1 MPRMGMGMPIA
12 APTGRAPALSIV
24 DNGVFEQIV
33 SGEITP
39 EFTTTRTNLTIYSQ
53 DVSQNTWT
61 KSNVAVDGTA
71 VEAPNNT
78 TTAQA
83 ITGSANTSSRKT
95 SQTTALTA
103 GLTYTYSAYV
113 KAVAFSHVRLSIN
126 DGTVEH
132 TQDFNVTNA
141 SNGSA
146 GAASNVL
153 RSEIEK
159 LDNNWFRVMLTI
171 QCQNS
176 NSDATYGVL
185 SMAANNT
192 PNVQVAVGGTVL
204 MHVWGQQFEQDIQA
218 NAYIA
223 TSNTTKTAATALVDV
238 NSVWDFDGT
247 DLVVEADPSDEG
259 FWEAPDNIVLN
270 GDYEELGSELLT
282 NGDFT
287 TDSDWGKGAG
297 WTIANGKASNDGT
310 VGSNNLSQVG
320 ILEVDKQYKID
331 ITVSNYVSGNV
342 QVSAGASPR
351 DTMTANGTYTFY
363 QTCTPST
370 TFYIIATS
378 FNGSID
384 NVSVKQVDPNDRW
397 TLGTGWSIEDGK
409 LVGTSVSTQFAQQSL
424 TLTSGT
430 SYEVTFSITGADTL
444 LNNNSFRYPYD
455 GAVSNINY
463 LPKDSPDGTYTN
475 VFTSTGSSILYL
487 GYIDAGTFT
496 GTIDNVTVKEYAIQP
511 QDV

>member
-53 DVSQNTWT
+53 DVSQSTWT

-132 TQDFNVTNA
+132 TQDFNITNA

-204 MHVWGQQFEQDIQA
+204 MHVW
-218 NAYIA
+218 
-223 TSNTTKTAATALVDV
+223 S
-238 NSVWDFDGT
+238 
-247 DLVVEADPSDEG
+247 
-259 FWEAPDNIVLN
+259 
-270 GDYEELGSELLT
+270 
-282 NGDFT
+282 
-287 TDSDWGKGAG
+287 
-297 WTIANGKASNDGT
+297 T
-310 VGSNNLSQVG
+310 V
-320 ILEVDKQYKID
+320 
-331 ITVSNYVSGNV
+331 
-342 QVSAGASPR
+342 
-351 DTMTANGTYTFY
+351 
-363 QTCTPST
+363 
-370 TFYIIATS
+370 
-378 FNGSID
+378 
-384 NVSVKQVDPNDRW
+384 
-397 TLGTGWSIEDGK
+397 
-409 LVGTSVSTQFAQQSL
+409 
-424 TLTSGT
+424 
-430 SYEVTFSITGADTL
+430 
-444 LNNNSFRYPYD
+444 
-455 GAVSNINY
+455 
-463 LPKDSPDGTYTN
+463 
-475 VFTSTGSSILYL
+475 
-487 GYIDAGTFT
+487 
-496 GTIDNVTVKEYAIQP
+496 
-511 QDV
+511 

>member
-1 MPRMGMGMPIA
+1 MPRIGMGMPIA

-95 SQTTALTA
+95 SQTIALTA

-132 TQDFNVTNA
+132 TQDFNITNA
-141 SNGSA
+141 SNGST

-204 MHVWGQQFEQDIQA
+204 MHVWGQQFEQDIKA

-247 DLVVEADPSDEG
+247 NLVVEANPSDEG

-270 GDYEELGSELLT
+270 GDYEELGSELVTCGNFECGSPL
-282 NGDFT
+282 
-287 TDSDWGKGAG
+287 SDWSVSGTV
-297 WTIANGKASNDGT
+297 TIANGVASFVDDGT
-310 VGSNNLSQVG
+310 NTNSGVAQSVLATNKN
-320 ILEVDKQYKID
+320 YKITFD
-331 ITVSNYVSGNV
+331 VTRYVAGQIQITSG
-342 QVSAGASPR
+342 A
-351 DTMTANGTYTFY
+351 GTYDVNITGGIGEY
-363 QTCTPST
+363 TTYIQSESST
-370 TFYIIATS
+370 QFRIKR
-378 FNGSID
+378 NGGSANFDFDID

-409 LVGTSVSTQFAQQSL
+409 LKATSTDAEATQASIFTPGNSYEITFTIDSIASGSVRVKAGTSAGSTR
-424 TLTSGT
+424 TS
-430 SYEVTFSITGADTL
+430 A
-444 LNNNSFRYPYD
+444 
-455 GAVSNINY
+455 
-463 LPKDSPDGTYTN
+463 GTYTQ
-475 VFTSTGSSILYL
+475 VFDVLFGTSLAFDMVSS
-487 GYIDAGTFT
+487 GTCV
-496 GTIDNVTVKEYAIQP
+496 IDNVTVREYAIQP

>member
-1 MPRMGMGMPIA
+1 MPRMGMGMPLA
-12 APTGRAPALSIV
+12 APAGRAPALSIV

-53 DVSQNTWT
+53 DVSQGTWT

-78 TTAQA
+78 ITAQA

-103 GLTYTYSAYV
+103 GLTYTYSAHV
-113 KAVAFSHVRLSIN
+113 KAVAFSNVRLSIN

-132 TQDFNVTNA
+132 TQDFNIANGG
-141 SNGSA
+141 NGSK
-146 GAASNVL
+146 GTASNVL
-153 RSEIEK
+153 RSEIKK

-176 NSDATYGVL
+176 NSDAIYGVL

-223 TSNTTKTAATALVDV
+223 TSNTTKTATTPLVDV

-247 DLVVEADPSDEG
+247 DLVVEADPTREG
-259 FWEAPDNIVLN
+259 FWETPSNLVLN
-270 GDYEELGSELLT
+270 GRYEELGSELVT
-282 NGDFT
+282 NGTFDADSNWIKGTGWTISGGVATSDGSQSSSSNLYQVVYIIGKTYKTQLTVNAINGTLKIFTGTGTPSLTITSAGTYDFT
-287 TDSDWGKGAG
+287 TKADS
-297 WTIANGKASNDGT
+297 ST
-310 VGSNNLSQVG
+310 VLFIQA
-320 ILEVDKQYKID
+320 Q
-331 ITVSNYVSGNV
+331 
-342 QVSAGASPR
+342 A
-351 DTMTANGTYTFY
+351 
-363 QTCTPST
+363 ST
-370 TFYIIATS
+370 TVT
-378 FNGSID
+378 ID
-384 NVSVKQVDPNDRW
+384 NVSVKQVDPNGRW
-397 TLGTGWSIEDGK
+397 ALGTGWSIEDGK
-409 LVGTSVSTQFAQQSL
+409 AVHDGTSGAHNLTQNGILTVGDQYELTVTVSDYVSGSVQVTAGAQ
-424 TLTSGT
+424 
-430 SYEVTFSITGADTL
+430 YHGASSVL
-444 LNNNSFRYPYD
+444 SAN
-455 GAVSNINY
+455 
-463 LPKDSPDGTYTN
+463 GTYTLIQTCSPTTN
-475 VFTSTGSSILYL
+475 LFLASSSFN
-487 GYIDAGTFT
+487 GK
-496 GTIDNVTVKEYAIQP
+496 IDNVIVKEYAIRP